1 MVSVEPFGIDPSTV
15 EVVLGACRKFS
26 VLPGVLVVL
35 LAGQDDAVDDV
46 PVEVLVV
53 AVDVVRGIVNDMAW
67 SYRGNIV
74 PCKCFAN
81 PWVYGLFA

>member
-26 VLPGVLVVL
+26 VLPGVFVVL
-35 LAGQDDAVDDV
+35 VAGQDDV
-46 PVEVLVV
+46 PVDVLVV
-53 AVDVVRGIVNDMAW
+53 PVSDVDVVRGIVNDMAW

-81 PWVYGLFA
+81 PCV